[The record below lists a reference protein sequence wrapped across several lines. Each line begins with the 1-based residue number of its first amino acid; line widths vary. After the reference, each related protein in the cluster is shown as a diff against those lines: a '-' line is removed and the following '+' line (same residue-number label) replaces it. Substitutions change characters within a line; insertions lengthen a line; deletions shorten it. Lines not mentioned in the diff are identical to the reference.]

1 MTAQLLRD
9 LLFSPYLMSRELFD
23 LTTVCP
29 RDVLRCTRHMRIPQ
43 HIAALREETAALN
56 AAAELAEDRARELRR
71 LRATEE
77 ALLAT
82 VVLLRESTARAT
94 RQARQAHDRLL
105 RANIGHETQAQT
117 ESDRVA
123 AIETRKR
130 ELETVTARGPV
141 RTHRPSHAAI
151 ELVFF
156 CFLSLC
162 IRSMPRSLFAQ
173 ITLSLS
179 LSCKLNFHCH
189 APFVAPTAL
198 RRSSP
203 ISRERVQ

>member
-1 MTAQLLRD
+1 
-9 LLFSPYLMSRELFD
+9 
-23 LTTVCP
+23 
-29 RDVLRCTRHMRIPQ
+29 MRIPQ

-82 VVLLRESTARAT
+82 VVLLRESAARAT

-123 AIETRKR
+123 AIGTRKR

-141 RTHRPSHAAI
+141 HTHRPSHAANRTGV
-151 ELVFF
+151 LL
-156 CFLSLC
+156 LSVTLYTKH
-162 IRSMPRSLFAQ
+162 AQ
-173 ITLSLS
+173 ISFCTNLSLS
-179 LSCKLNFHCH
+179 LSLANLIFTAMPPSLHPLPH
-189 APFVAPTAL
+189 AGA
-198 RRSSP
+198 R
-203 ISRERVQ
+203 